1 MATRLKKAIADQPG
15 AETLASSAYERL
27 RFDIISGVFPPEA
40 KLLIRQLCA
49 RYEIGLSPIRE
60 ALNRVSRDGLV
71 KHHEQRGFTVTAV
84 TEADLEDI
92 TKARCWANEVALRES
107 IANGDQGWEEAILI
121 AFHRMSRLQG
131 PAEQADHP
139 VDAAWER
146 AHRAFHT
153 SLISA
158 CGSSW
163 LIGFCEQ
170 LFDAADRYRFL
181 ARLQFRGRTQR
192 QNEHRDIMEAV
203 LRRDADQAVQL
214 LLDHFR
220 ATLNYS
226 RIEIHRLNGAPE
238 HSRATMV
245 LSRKQKSKKKGLPL
259 PAPGS
264 VGPPRSN
271 RSR

>member
-1 MATRLKKAIADQPG
+1 VTARFRKNLVERTG
-15 AETLASSAYERL
+15 AESLATTAYERL

-40 KLLIRQLCA
+40 KLLIRQLCT
-49 RYEIGLSPIRE
+49 RYAIGLSPIRE

-192 QNEHRDIMEAV
+192 QNEHRDIMDAV
-203 LRRDADQAVQL
+203 LRRDADQAVEL
-214 LLDHFR
+214 LLNHFR
-220 ATLNYS
+220 STLKYS
-226 RIEIHRLNGAPE
+226 RMEIDRLKAAPE
-238 HSRATMV
+238 QHAAKPASRRKK
-245 LSRKQKSKKKGLPL
+245 LSADRARRAQRT
-259 PAPGS
+259 A
-264 VGPPRSN
+264 R
-271 RSR
+271 

>member
-1 MATRLKKAIADQPG
+1 MAAKSKKALLERIG
-15 AETLASSAYERL
+15 TESLASTAYERL

-40 KLLIRQLCA
+40 KLLIRQLCD
-49 RYEIGLSPIRE
+49 RYEMGLSPIRE

-71 KHHEQRGFTVTAV
+71 EHHDQRGFTVTPV

-92 TKARCWANEVALRES
+92 TKARCWANEFALRES
-107 IANGDQGWEEAILI
+107 IASGDQAWEEAVLI
-121 AFHRMSRLQG
+121 AYHRMARLPG
-131 PAEQADHP
+131 PAEQSDAP

-146 AHRAFHT
+146 AHRIFHT

-158 CGSSW
+158 CGSKW

-181 ARLQFRGRTQR
+181 SRLQFRGRAQR
-192 QNEHRDIMEAV
+192 QNEHRDIMDAV

-220 ATLNYS
+220 GTLKYS
-226 RIEIHRLNGAPE
+226 RMEIDRLKGVPEQGSAKPAP
-238 HSRATMV
+238 
-245 LSRKQKSKKKGLPL
+245 SRKKRSQDK
-259 PAPGS
+259 A
-264 VGPPRSN
+264 PRSQ
-271 RSR
+271 RAAP